1 MSKKGGEKMT
11 QSENRDVKPGAAGR
25 SAPYVP
31 AATLS
36 NFFDHV
42 RWVSTPK
49 KVDAGLLLD
58 YGMPQGNI
66 GALLSA
72 LKFFGL
78 VQDDGTATPA
88 FKMIQTGG
96 DEFRAN
102 LEEIVKRAYADVF
115 SRLDPSRDSREK
127 IRNYF
132 ARNYSPAISNKATIL
147 FLDLCKE
154 AGIPVAEETTPTLK
168 HVGRSSSKQL
178 TKRSITKTK
187 HEIPTSQ
194 AEQKPSVATL
204 TEDELQRMYVR
215 RLIENITTPDT
226 SGKDAEAIEADAKL
240 FEAQL
245 DRIERLL
252 KVGKGEEKE
261 ESAEEELPF

>member
-1 MSKKGGEKMT
+1 MSRNEKRAGG
-11 QSENRDVKPGAAGR
+11 ALGR
-25 SAPYVP
+25 SAPYVS

-49 KVDAGLLLD
+49 KVDQGLLLD
-58 YGMPQGNI
+58 YGLPKGNI

-78 VQDDGTATPA
+78 VQDDGTPTPA

-96 DEFRAN
+96 DEFRTN

-127 IRNYF
+127 LRNYF
-132 ARNYSPAISNKATIL
+132 ARNYSPAISNKATIV

-154 AGIPVAEETTPTLK
+154 AGIPIAEEVSPVSR
-168 HVGRSSSKQL
+168 VGLR
-178 TKRSITKTK
+178 
-187 HEIPTSQ
+187 
-194 AEQKPSVATL
+194 AAVSVAKRKPTRQPKQQAPPSEAELKPAISTL
-204 TEDELQRMYVR
+204 TDDDLRRTYVK
-215 RLIENITTPDT
+215 RLIESLPTPDT
-226 SGKDAEAIEADAKL
+226 SGKDAEAIEAEARL
-240 FEAQL
+240 IEAQL
-245 DRIERLL
+245 ARIERLL
-252 KVGKGEEKE
+252 KITTKEEKE
-261 ESAEEELPF
+261 

>member
-1 MSKKGGEKMT
+1 MVHNEKRGERT
-11 QSENRDVKPGAAGR
+11 TGR

-49 KVDAGLLLD
+49 KVDSGLLLD
-58 YGMPQGNI
+58 YGMPKGNI
-66 GALLSA
+66 GALVSA

-78 VQDDGTATPA
+78 VQDNGTPTPA

-102 LEEIVKRAYADVF
+102 LEEIVRRAYADVF

-154 AGIPVAEETTPTLK
+154 AGIPVTEEVAPSTKSAQRPAPSPRKQKTSTPQT
-168 HVGRSSSKQL
+168 
-178 TKRSITKTK
+178 
-187 HEIPTSQ
+187 
-194 AEQKPSVATL
+194 EQIASPATL
-204 TEDELQRMYVR
+204 TEDELQRMYIK
-215 RLIENITTPDT
+215 RLIENISAPDT
-226 SGKDAEAIEADAKL
+226 SGKDAEAIEAEARL
-240 FEAQL
+240 FNAQL
-245 DRIERLL
+245 ERIERLL
-252 KVGKGEEKE
+252 NIIKKEEKE
-261 ESAEEELPF
+261 ESAKGELPF

>member
-1 MSKKGGEKMT
+1 MT
-11 QSENRDVKPGAAGR
+11 QNEKREEGTSGR

-36 NFFDHV
+36 SFFDHV

-49 KVDAGLLLD
+49 KVDRGLLLD
-58 YGMPQGNI
+58 YGMPKGNV

-78 VQDDGTATPA
+78 VQNDGTPAPA

-96 DEFRAN
+96 DEFRTN
-102 LEEIVKRAYADVF
+102 LEEIIRRAYADVF

-127 IRNYF
+127 LRNYF

-154 AGIPVAEETTPTLK
+154 AGIPVSEEVAPA
-168 HVGRSSSKQL
+168 SKSTVKTVPPS
-178 TKRSITKTK
+178 TKRKAVKEPET
-187 HEIPTSQ
+187 
-194 AEQKPSVATL
+194 EQKPTVATL
-204 TEDELQRMYVR
+204 TDEELQRMYVK
-215 RLIENITTPDT
+215 RLIENMPTPDT
-226 SGKDAEAIEADAKL
+226 SGKDAEAIEAEAKL
-240 FEAQL
+240 IEAQL
-245 DRIERLL
+245 ARIERLL
-252 KVGKGEEKE
+252 KITTKEEKE
-261 ESAEEELPF
+261 

>member
-1 MSKKGGEKMT
+1 M
-11 QSENRDVKPGAAGR
+11 GR
-25 SAPYVP
+25 SAPYVS

-36 NFFDHV
+36 SFFDHV

-58 YGMPQGNI
+58 YGMPKGNV
-66 GALLSA
+66 GALVSA
-72 LKFFGL
+72 LKFLGL
-78 VQDDGTATPA
+78 VQDNGTSTPA
-88 FKMIQTGG
+88 FNMIQTGG
-96 DEFRAN
+96 EEFRAN
-102 LEEIVKRAYADVF
+102 LEEIVRRAYADVF

-168 HVGRSSSKQL
+168 HVGRSPSKQL
-178 TKRSITKTK
+178 TKRSDTKTK
-187 HEIPTSQ
+187 HEIPSVQ
-194 AEQKPSVATL
+194 DEQKPSVATL